1 MKRLRKLLIFLLLL
15 GLVWFMYGKD
25 LKEYNVGNILG
36 TIQTDWNRIVNHP
49 KVISALD
56 TVEGGIYQL
65 FDELDKTKNSIQ
77 KDPSQPLP
85 KQEDIPELEA
95 PLSHTLSVY
104 NVELGDLRSD
114 VEQKVGEPQRSSYN
128 EYGVNWY
135 AYHEN
140 YRNFFMVAYDH
151 EDKVAGLYTNQN
163 LISSVKGLSM
173 ESTKDAV
180 VGELGEPV
188 SKIQKGRV
196 FYEINNNDEFNLFQ
210 IDNSYITIFYDKHEN
225 QTVTGVQIISE
236 ELEQQKKDYYPEE
249 SQQLKEGFEFQLF
262 DLTNAARVEH
272 GLSVLTWDDQVKMTA
287 RDHSADMA
295 ENHYFNHTNLEGLSP
310 FDRMEE
316 DNITFHAA
324 GENLAA
330 GQMSSIFAH
339 EGLMNSLGH
348 RENILQ
354 TQFESLGVGVAFD
367 SESKPYFTENF
378 LTK

>member
-1 MKRLRKLLIFLLLL
+1 
-15 GLVWFMYGKD
+15 MYGKD

-49 KVISALD
+49 KVTSALD
-56 TVEGGIYQL
+56 TVEGGIDQL
-65 FDELDKTKNSIQ
+65 FDELDKTKDSIQ
-77 KDPSQPLP
+77 KDPTQLSP

-114 VEQKVGEPQRSSYN
+114 VEQKLGESQRSSYN

-151 EDKVAGLYTNQN
+151 EHKVAGLYTNQH
-163 LISSVKGLSM
+163 LVSSVKGLSM

-180 VGELGEPV
+180 VGELGDPV

-249 SQQLKEGFEFQLF
+249 SPQLKEGFEFQLF

-272 GLSVLTWDDQVKMTA
+272 GLSVLVWDDQVKMTA

-295 ENHYFNHTNLEGLSP
+295 VNHYFNHTNLEGLSP

-316 DNITFHAA
+316 DNITFRAA